1 MKFKTAQ
8 GKMTAVVETI
18 KDIYDLIRLQ
28 LPFVIEVSGL
38 TDNDEIFALETI
50 EVGLR
55 ENNGTIVPLKTK
67 LDVSF
72 ADYEKLE
79 ASEIIKNQIAKY
91 INNELYAVEVFI
103 KFKDFRQYEDIIGLL
118 PSMNQKLFDSCFLIV
133 CEEEMTKII
142 MNEGNGELTE
152 IYHWSAGTNPIFVF
166 RKNSAELNMKT
177 NIDSVDKLLC

>member
-1 MKFKTAQ
+1 MKFKTEQ
-8 GKMTAVVETI
+8 GRMTAVVETI

-28 LPFVIEVSGL
+28 LPFVIEVTGL
-38 TDNDEIFALETI
+38 TDNGEFYTLSTI
-50 EVGLR
+50 GVGLR
-55 ENNGTIVPLKTK
+55 ENDGTIVPLKIDGSTV
-67 LDVSF
+67 L
-72 ADYEKLE
+72 YEKLE

-91 INNELYAVEVFI
+91 INNELYVVEVHI

-118 PSMNQKLFDSCFLIV
+118 PSINQKLFDSCFLIV

-142 MNEGNGELTE
+142 MNEGNNELTE